1 MKKRKSLFLIWMLAH
16 LIVWVHATIPHH
28 HHSRLFVAVVHSFG
42 SEFLTLLDH
51 THEERASEAGYTE
64 GIDYV
69 GQAVETSSLLQI
81 ERGGTLI
88 LTPNDFL
95 CHAELAEISESE
107 KTLLPLCSFVPK
119 PYIVGP
125 PPLTGVWTTIGRSP
139 PLC

>member
-16 LIVWVHATIPHH
+16 LILWVHATIPHH
-28 HHSRLFVAVVHSFG
+28 HHSRFFVAVVHSLG

-51 THEERASEAGYTE
+51 THEGRASEAGYTE

-69 GQAVETSSLLQI
+69 EQAIETSSLLQI
-81 ERGGTLI
+81 ERGSTLI

-95 CHAELAEISESE
+95 CHADLAEISDLA
-107 KTLLPLCSFVPK
+107 KNFLPLRPFVPK
-119 PYIVGP
+119 PYTVGP
-125 PPLTGVWTTIGRSP
+125 PLLTGVRTTIGRSP